1 VRQQLRSLPDRL
13 ALRVARHMVAA
24 GRLLDSD
31 PEVAYQ
37 HALAARA
44 RASRLAIVREA
55 CGEAAY
61 LSGHYAEA
69 LTDLRAARRMNGSND
84 YVAMIADCE
93 RALGRPER
101 ALALAKDQAL
111 QGLDQHTRVELLIVA
126 SGARL
131 DLGQAEMAAMMLE
144 GKDLRSRETEPW
156 VARIRY
162 AYAEALLAGGRTS
175 DALEWFHR
183 AAAVDATSATDAA
196 ERLLEMEGMTLID
209 AEADDEDA
217 EAESAAEDGE
227 PTSLGNGGGS
237 PPL

>member
-1 VRQQLRSLPDRL
+1 
-13 ALRVARHMVAA
+13 
-24 GRLLDSD
+24 
-31 PEVAYQ
+31 
-37 HALAARA
+37 
-44 RASRLAIVREA
+44 
-55 CGEAAY
+55 
-61 LSGHYAEA
+61 
-69 LTDLRAARRMNGSND
+69 
-84 YVAMIADCE
+84 
-93 RALGRPER
+93 
-101 ALALAKDQAL
+101 
-111 QGLDQHTRVELLIVA
+111 
-126 SGARL
+126 
-131 DLGQAEMAAMMLE
+131 MMLE